1 VTVEC
6 SRKCQIADW
15 KPHKKVCGKKPK
27 EDILCGMDKPTYEA
41 DMDVAAG
48 YLETMSASLFF
59 CRSCS
64 TSFGTTSPSS

>member
-1 VTVEC
+1 M
-6 SRKCQIADW
+6 
-15 KPHKKVCGKKPK
+15 CGKKPK
-27 EDILCGMDKPTYEA
+27 EDILCGMDKPTYKA